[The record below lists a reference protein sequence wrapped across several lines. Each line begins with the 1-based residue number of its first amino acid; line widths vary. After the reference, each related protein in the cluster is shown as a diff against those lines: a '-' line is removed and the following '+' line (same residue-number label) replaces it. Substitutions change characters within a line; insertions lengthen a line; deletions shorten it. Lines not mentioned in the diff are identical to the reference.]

1 MEVCMD
7 WYSRFALSREL
18 SNTMETGYCLAA
30 LESAF
35 RFGQSEIWNSDQ
47 GTQFPSA

>member
-30 LESAF
+30 LEAAF
-35 RFGQSEIWNSDQ
+35 RLGQSEIWNSDQ